1 MTGRLTSW
9 RRLALGGEGSVQN
22 ALPAHAVCNP
32 YRLNHRPGELRWI
45 PKFGVWLRTQIA
57 KETAVGN
64 HAGQKFSEHEPGA
77 RNATSDVST
86 PRIPVRRTKHHRG
99 DFITGASKC

>member
-45 PKFGVWLRTQIA
+45 PKLGVGLRTQIA
-57 KETAVGN
+57 KN
-64 HAGQKFSEHEPGA
+64 
-77 RNATSDVST
+77 R
-86 PRIPVRRTKHHRG
+86 RIERHV
-99 DFITGASKC
+99 